1 MLNMSGKSICNEA
14 HAPPP
19 ESRPSS
25 PQLEKALM
33 QQQRLSPAN
42 NKQIN
47 KKENQKKKKRVWV
60 ERVDNCFVLN
70 LKGKAFSH
78 SPLNMV

>member
-47 KKENQKKKKRVWV
+47 KKENQKKKK
-60 ERVDNCFVLN
+60 
-70 LKGKAFSH
+70 KSMSGKSWQLLC
-78 SPLNMV
+78 SQS